1 MFVLCCCVVLMQL
14 ILKWCYSKTMIT
26 FGGQQQRS
34 IIRSSHEGVPGSVP
48 LSARKIDPPPKIAQ
62 AGGRT
67 WDLLFFVYF
76 LSLKLWLRRLGYC
89 APLPS
94 LYVWLSTQSNIRF
107 STFQF
112 PGLKAGKENQSCFF
126 HRKLERWK
134 KQSSH
139 SWHLF
144 SIPTRCSFFRE
155 FLLKVVVTGST

>member
-1 MFVLCCCVVLMQL
+1 MIAFKNNDNIWRTAHREVSFALPTKASQVRFLCLLV
-14 ILKWCYSKTMIT
+14 K
-26 FGGQQQRS
+26 S
-34 IIRSSHEGVPGSVP
+34 IS
-48 LSARKIDPPPKIAQ
+48 PPPKIAQ

-126 HRKLERWK
+126 HRKLESWK